1 MWKQR
6 SRNSWLKE
14 GDSNTRYFHYRAN
27 QQNKRNF
34 IAGLENS
41 ASEWVEDEG
50 QMGAAVEE
58 YFRSIFTSSR
68 PLDFDSIL
76 QGIHPAISDDAAGC
90 LGPEFHANEVWLH
103 LSRWLPSLPL
113 VLMGCR
119 PFFTTL
125 SGILWERMLRWWCLK
140 FLI

>member
-14 GDSNTRYFHYRAN
+14 GDSNTRYFYYQAN

-50 QMGAAVEE
+50 RRETFNAEVTAA
-58 YFRSIFTSSR
+58 
-68 PLDFDSIL
+68 LDICHF
-76 QGIHPAISDDAAGC
+76 
-90 LGPEFHANEVWLH
+90 
-103 LSRWLPSLPL
+103 LPL
-113 VLMGCR
+113 LFV
-119 PFFTTL
+119 
-125 SGILWERMLRWWCLK
+125 
-140 FLI
+140 